1 MGINTII
8 VDDSRLFR
16 ELLSNVCIEI
26 GCSVLA
32 SFERGDHLME
42 SIKAGNFKDLEV
54 LFLDINM
61 PGISGKEVLS
71 QILAI
76 MPNLVVI
83 MISTISD
90 NKTVEECLSL
100 GASNYINKDT
110 KVAQLKTLVQDTFDM
125 QGL

>member
-1 MGINTII
+1 
-8 VDDSRLFR
+8 
-16 ELLSNVCIEI
+16 
-26 GCSVLA
+26 
-32 SFERGDHLME
+32 
-42 SIKAGNFKDLEV
+42 
-54 LFLDINM
+54 M